1 MRAGALLAWAALALS
16 LPALPARGDF
26 RADQLRAPRVRAAQE
41 ARGAELRALF
51 SEAKAPFPPRGLL
64 LRAFKEE
71 QELELW
77 AQGAGGAYALVK
89 TFPICASSG
98 SLGPKRRE
106 GDLQVPEGFYALDQ
120 FNPQSNF
127 HLSLGVSYPN
137 ASDRIL
143 GVKGRLGGAI
153 FIHGACVTI
162 GCVPLTDPVIEL
174 VYLAAVEAR
183 AAGQRDIPIHLFPAR
198 LTDVTLRRLAAA
210 RAGEPETVAL
220 WRNLKEGYDLF
231 EAERRPPRV
240 RVDSQGR
247 YHFASGR

>member
-1 MRAGALLAWAALALS
+1 MRAAPVLLSAVLGA
-16 LPALPARGDF
+16 ALPARADV
-26 RADQLRAPRVRAAQE
+26 RADPLRAPRVRTAHE

-51 SEAKAPFPPRGLL
+51 AAARLPFPPRGVL

-71 QELELW
+71 KELELW
-77 AQGAGGAYALVK
+77 GAGAGGEYALVK
-89 TFPICASSG
+89 RFPICASSG

-106 GDLQVPEGFYALDQ
+106 GDLQVPEGFYTLSQ
-120 FNPQSNF
+120 FNPQSRF

-143 GVKGRLGGAI
+143 GEKGRLGGAI

-162 GCVPLTDPVIEL
+162 GCVPLTDAGIEL
-174 VYLAAVEAR
+174 VYLAALEAR
-183 AAGQRDIPIHLFPAR
+183 AAGQREIPVHLFPAR
-198 LTDVTLRRLAAA
+198 LTDGTLRRL
-210 RAGEPETVAL
+210 RAGDPAAVAL

-231 EAERRPPRV
+231 ERDRRPPRV

-247 YHFASGR
+247 YHFATGR

>member
-1 MRAGALLAWAALALS
+1 MRARAAFVPAALLVALS
-16 LPALPARGDF
+16 ARADF
-26 RADQLRAPRVRAAQE
+26 RSDQLRAPRVRAAHE

-51 SEAKAPFPPRGLL
+51 AAAKVRFPPRIL
-64 LRAFKEE
+64 LRAFKQE

-77 AQGAGGAYALVK
+77 SEDAGGAYALVK
-89 TFPICASSG
+89 RFPICASSG
-98 SLGPKRRE
+98 DLGPKRRE
-106 GDLQVPEGFYALDQ
+106 GDLQVPEGFYALSQ
-120 FNPQSNF
+120 FNPQSRF

-143 GVKGRLGGAI
+143 GEKGRLGGAI
-153 FIHGACVTI
+153 YIHGACVTI

-183 AAGQRDIPIHLFPAR
+183 AGGQREIPIHLFPAR
-198 LTDVTLRRLAAA
+198 LTDGTLQRLAAT
-210 RAGEPETVAL
+210 RAGEPATVAL

-231 EAERRPPRV
+231 ERERRPPRV